1 MTSIKYRNA
10 NGTYATLL
18 DVTALLNRVS
28 ALETKTNSLQGTVDA
43 LNARTSWLRL
53 GKNCYYKK
61 VGNIVTI
68 VFDYCYISGGNW
80 TTLGTLPYGY
90 RPASTG
96 FGEDVDKVVMSI
108 VQRGGNNVGIM
119 EVATS
124 GLVKI
129 YGTVTSDYWS
139 GSATFPCA

>member
-1 MTSIKYRNA
+1 MTTIKYRN
-10 NGTYATLL
+10 GGSVQTLL

-43 LNARTSWLRL
+43 LNARTNWLRL
-53 GKNCYYKK
+53 GKNCYCKK
-61 VGNIVTI
+61 TGNIVTV

-80 TTLGTLPYGY
+80 TTLGTLPSGY

-129 YGTVTSDYWS
+129 YGTATSDYWS
-139 GSATFPCA
+139 GSVTFPCV